1 MLRQWSLFMK
11 RETQVRSWGAS
22 HGEGNGYPLQY
33 SCLENYMDRSAWRAT
48 VHGVTNNLSTTEW
61 VQDSISLDSIVN
73 LLCVN
78 CSAHISLSLATKKSL
93 IQKKSDPEC
102 RGGENMES
110 GAWEQGMGSW
120 IQGSWAGRGVNLG
133 GGDSAF
139 ICITRTHCT
148 Q

>member
-1 MLRQWSLFMK
+1 
-11 RETQVRSWGAS
+11 
-22 HGEGNGYPLQY
+22 
-33 SCLENYMDRSAWRAT
+33 MDRSAWRAT

-110 GAWEQGMGSW
+110 GAWEQGTGSW
-120 IQGSWAGRGVNLG
+120 LRGNRCGDRRESRGRGLSVHLHNDNALHAICSIYYLNL
-133 GGDSAF
+133 S
-139 ICITRTHCT
+139 
-148 Q
+148 